1 MMIMMHFF
9 ENRAKL
15 LSKEI
20 EKRIIKQDIDRKS
33 QPALKND
40 YEEEGTITE

>member
-1 MMIMMHFF
+1 MESHLINDLDGFGVWENDYAAFF

-20 EKRIIKQDIDRKS
+20 EKQNHKARS
-33 QPALKND
+33 
-40 YEEEGTITE
+40 